1 MSVKTDTRVDEKIT
15 RAPAFARPI
24 LTHLRRLV
32 HDGCPDA
39 EETIKWGMPFFLYR
53 GRNMCHM
60 AAFKAHCVL
69 GFWHP
74 EVEALVVRE
83 GLGKKIDESAGLFGR
98 ITRREDLPDDATILR
113 LIAEAARHNES
124 GKPARPR
131 PSGGARKPEAAVP
144 ADLALRLSGNAAAAA
159 TFKGFSPSH
168 RREYIEWINEAKREE
183 TRLKRLDTTLERLAE
198 GKPRHWKNQ
207 PEKLSPR

>member
-1 MSVKTDTRVDEKIT
+1 MKTDPRVDEKIAN
-15 RAPAFARPI
+15 APAFARPI

-32 HDGCPDA
+32 HEGCPDT
-39 EETIKWGMPFFLYR
+39 EETVKWGMPFFLHR
-53 GRNMCHM
+53 GKSMCHM
-60 AAFKAHCVL
+60 AAFKAHCVF

-74 EVEALVVRE
+74 ELEKALARE
-83 GLGKKIDESAGLFGR
+83 GFGEKSGEAAGLLGR
-98 ITRREDLPDDATILR
+98 ITRKEDLPDGATLLR

-131 PSGGARKPEAAVP
+131 PAGGARKPEAEVP
-144 ADLALRLSGNAAAAA
+144 ADLALRLASSAAAAEK
-159 TFKGFSPSH
+159 FKGFSPSH

-183 TRLKRLDTTLERLAE
+183 TRLRRLDTTLEWLAE

-207 PEKLSPR
+207 G